1 MTRERLFS
9 LFFLK
14 YAFFTCCLTSSEPSK
29 AKTKASTSFFCSKHD
44 ETASSVLLRKIKLIN
59 FLLSSFSLFV
69 KILKFPSGTKTSS
82 FLAVSPLPKCSKKSS
97 SPFSSPFSFLVSGEV
112 ASFSSLFA
120 SSNNDSLP
128 VSDRR
133 FKTSQSD
140 LLFSLT
146 VSPSNLS

>member
-1 MTRERLFS
+1 MGNKVSNILGRGIVNDTRKIIL
-9 LFFLK
+9 LVLLK

-82 FLAVSPLPKCSKKSS
+82 FWLFLHYPNVQRNHLPI
-97 SPFSSPFSFLVSGEV
+97 SSPFSFWFLEK
-112 ASFSSLFA
+112 L
-120 SSNNDSLP
+120 
-128 VSDRR
+128 
-133 FKTSQSD
+133 
-140 LLFSLT
+140 LLFIIICIFEQRLFT
-146 VSPSNLS
+146 CFR

>member
-97 SPFSSPFSFLVSGEV
+97 SPFSFLVSGEV